1 MKGFGLACVGGI
13 LSGVQADSYTMEAKQ
28 LRGSSNFNPIEID
41 TKFRMSN
48 ENNSLFWMDLKTALE
63 TPTLEQINLQ
73 RNISQYKKTL
83 KNKARQSQNFG
94 SVSKRLGVNDQIQ
107 ITNYS
112 DLIYY
117 GSLYLGSENEEM
129 NVMFDTSY
137 DWLLIQGENCLTCP
151 DGQRYQY

>member
-1 MKGFGLACVGGI
+1 MKGFGLACIGGI
-13 LSGVQADSYTMEAKQ
+13 LSGVYADSYTMEAKQ

-83 KNKARQSQNFG
+83 KNKAR
-94 SVSKRLGVNDQIQ
+94 
-107 ITNYS
+107 
-112 DLIYY
+112 
-117 GSLYLGSENEEM
+117 
-129 NVMFDTSY
+129 
-137 DWLLIQGENCLTCP
+137 
-151 DGQRYQY
+151 